1 MQKDSVH
8 RLALVPR
15 DSNSLVSF
23 LFFFFQVSAL
33 IGLALV
39 STPFQN
45 EFVQLFT
52 TANQTV
58 AQKKIVPADM

>member
-23 LFFFFQVSAL
+23 LFFFQVSAL